1 MLIIYSN
8 YLDLS
13 NPLMGKIIKILF
25 TLSLSEMTE
34 IFDVCKVG
42 LFHILN
48 KFNSIKKISKEIDN
62 TPIKRSF

>member
-8 YLDLS
+8 YLDLCS
-13 NPLMGKIIKILF
+13 PLIGNIIKILF
-25 TLSLSEMTE
+25 NLSLSEMTE

-48 KFNSIKKISKEIDN
+48 RFNSTKKISKEI
-62 TPIKRSF
+62 

>member
-1 MLIIYSN
+1 
-8 YLDLS
+8 
-13 NPLMGKIIKILF
+13 MGKIIKILF

-48 KFNSIKKISKEIDN
+48 KFNSLKKISKEIDN